1 MDRER
6 ELALVAALRCADP
19 EAFDAVHEA
28 FNARLFHFLA
38 RLSNRREVAE
48 DLLEETWL
56 RLVSHAPRLRA
67 DTRLGPW
74 LFTVAR
80 NLYVSYCRSRLLED
94 AYAGGMV
101 GLWPS
106 GRHEPSPLQAAEAG
120 EAEQRLAR
128 AVASLPVM
136 YREAVLLVGVEGLQ
150 PTEAAVVCGV
160 SAVTMRQRLCRARV
174 LLAERLAGGTVPGL
188 ACLRELPT

>member
-1 MDRER
+1 MIRER
-6 ELALVAALRCADP
+6 ELELVAGLRCADAD
-19 EAFDAVHEA
+19 AFDAVHEA
-28 FNARLFHFLA
+28 FNSRLFNFLA
-38 RLSNRREVAE
+38 RLSNRRDVAE

-56 RLVSHAPRLRA
+56 RLVSHAPRLRP

-120 EAEQRLAR
+120 EAERRLAH
-128 AVASLPVM
+128 ALASLPVI
-136 YREAVLLVGVEGLQ
+136 YREAVLLVGGEGRQ
-150 PTEAAVVCGV
+150 PAEAAHVCGV
-160 SAVTMRQRLCRARV
+160 SAVTMRQRLSRARV
-174 LLAERLAGGTVPGL
+174 LLAERLAGGDVPGL
-188 ACLRELPT
+188 ACLKELPA